1 MLPAMALLFT
11 VAQPIPPGRNYVGHW
26 NTSTQPPS
34 RHHSPA
40 RCLLLEQDGEKI
52 VLVDFF
58 HVLLSKKTHAVRS
71 AGTGC
76 KPRTFSS
83 PGTPQKCFGVMWPPL
98 GWCLLMSP
106 CPRTATKVSP
116 LGQPQAQQPPTSLSP
131 LVGRGKEVSPAA
143 GTPLRATIPSKAGAE
158 RDASEGERGGSSQAA
173 SCSRAQWAA
182 GKGGSRQ
189 RMQRRQK
196 VSYSSILSGNPQQ
209 CCGLVSPWPVWMK
222 LFLSGWLMSWADSPA
237 TEVTVF
243 RGNWP
248 TFRVRLF

>member
-52 VLVDFF
+52 ILVDFF

-71 AGTGC
+71 VGTGC

-158 RDASEGERGGSSQAA
+158 RDASEGERGAVAKPRLAPEPSGQRGREGAGRGCREDKKFLTHQFYRETPSS
-173 SCSRAQWAA
+173 AA
-182 GKGGSRQ
+182 GWCLHG
-189 RMQRRQK
+189 
-196 VSYSSILSGNPQQ
+196 L
-209 CCGLVSPWPVWMK
+209 CG
-222 LFLSGWLMSWADSPA
+222 
-237 TEVTVF
+237 
-243 RGNWP
+243 
-248 TFRVRLF
+248 